1 MAFAHCAWESAIELA
16 FAQITS
22 VNAVTNA
29 TRTTRRR
36 AFPSDARMSSRDES
50 PRASSRANSR
60 RRRAVRWTLRSSWEI
75 LRRRARY

>member
-1 MAFAHCAWESAIELA
+1 LA

-22 VNAVTNA
+22 VNAATNA